1 MRKVYA
7 EIVSGI
13 KSKRPQLA
21 DALEYAR
28 EGDTLIVTRLDCLG
42 RRTLDKLKTLQS
54 IDEKGGQVQGL
65 DFDLD
70 TKIPA
75 EKLVTSVIASLAQWE
90 RELC

>member
-1 MRKVYA
+1 MQDSLHNQQ
-7 EIVSGI
+7 EQL
-13 KSKRPQLA
+13 KSVGC
-21 DALEYAR
+21 
-28 EGDTLIVTRLDCLG
+28 EGDTLIVTRLDRLG

-54 IDEKGGQVQGL
+54 IDEKGGRVQGL